1 VIDIFVIKAKIE
13 AERECEILE
22 WSVTFLTHLSY
33 NVIPA
38 KKEEASVKISCE
50 TRYMINR
57 SKETELREE
66 EKKIERLISSSH
78 SLVENRKL
86 KLRHTIRY
94 AN

>member
-1 VIDIFVIKAKIE
+1 MIDIFVIKAKIE

-22 WSVTFLTHLSY
+22 WSVMFLTHLSY

-38 KKEEASVKISCE
+38 KKGEASVKISCE

-57 SKETELREE
+57 SKGTELRE